1 MKYIEEAQTISAA
14 EIRAKKILRNDEY
27 QRKLD
32 RANTGLALAGLP
44 LANGSINLS
53 TLQTFNS
60 KALKLAQLCGQYE
73 DRSRQISVLLW
84 LGHRI
89 HQLSQQLEDEMCL
102 KLCTLSVIT
111 IEKQASDLCK
121 DLGNVVALPIISQQ
135 PLRAAL

>member
-1 MKYIEEAQTISAA
+1 MSQA
-14 EIRAKKILRNDEY
+14 EIRAKNILRNDEY

-44 LANGSINLS
+44 LADGAINLS

-60 KALKLAQLCGQYE
+60 QALKLAQLCGQYE

-89 HQLSQQLEDEMCL
+89 FKLSQQLEDEMCL
-102 KLCTLSVIT
+102 KLCTLTVTT

-121 DLGNVVALPIISQQ
+121 ALGNVVALPIMNQH
-135 PLRAAL
+135 PLQAAL